1 MMMASTP
8 QLTLCTFFPIHDG
21 FNKEPRNRLH
31 AKGRSFGPSLLGNK
45 LGLRAC
51 LVELRQRRPALM
63 GLKLKE
69 TGFLAREKALNRSK
83 RRVFKVSCNK
93 GLGFNGGDNNGN
105 GRILGNLAL
114 AIGLTY
120 LSMTGQLGWVLDAI
134 VSVWLVVVIVP
145 ILGLGAFLWW
155 AQRDIV
161 QSSCPNCGNEFQ
173 IFKSSLDDEVQLC
186 PFCTQPFSV
195 VDDKFVK
202 EPVKFSNQTTT
213 FGQDL
218 NGFSS
223 PPKKGKGFS
232 TAVVD
237 IEAEVTDAD

>member
-8 QLTLCTFFPIHDG
+8 QLTLCTFSSIQEG
-21 FNKEPRNRLH
+21 FNKEPRSRLH
-31 AKGRSFGPSLLGNK
+31 AKGRSFGPSLLRNK
-45 LGLRAC
+45 LRLRAC
-51 LVELRQRRPALM
+51 VIELRQRQRHVM
-63 GLKLKE
+63 GLKE
-69 TGFLAREKALNRSK
+69 TGFLASEKASNHK

-213 FGQDL
+213 TFGQDL

-223 PPKKGKGFS
+223 APKKGKGFS

>member
-1 MMMASTP
+1 MMASIP
-8 QLTLCTFFPIHDG
+8 QIIMCTNISIHDG
-21 FNKEPRNRLH
+21 FNKEPSTKLQS
-31 AKGRSFGPSLLGNK
+31 KGRSFVPSLLQNK
-45 LGLRAC
+45 FGLRVS
-51 LVELRQRRPALM
+51 LIEHRQRR
-63 GLKLKE
+63 GLEKI
-69 TGFLAREKALNRSK
+69 GFLASEKALNRQ
-83 RRVFKVSCNK
+83 RREIKVRCNK

-120 LSMTGQLGWVLDAI
+120 LSMTGQLGWILDAI

-161 QSSCPNCGNEFQ
+161 QSNCPNCGNEFQ
-173 IFKSSLDDEVQLC
+173 IFKSAMDDEVQLC

-202 EPVKFSNQTTT
+202 EPVKFSNQTTA

-223 PPKKGKGFS
+223 ATKKGKGFS
-232 TAVVD
+232 TAIVD

>member
-1 MMMASTP
+1 MASIP
-8 QLTLCTFFPIHDG
+8 QIILCNLSIHDG
-21 FNKEPRNRLH
+21 FNRNRFQS
-31 AKGRSFGPSLLGNK
+31 KGRTLGPSLLQNK
-45 LGLRAC
+45 LGLRPY
-51 LVELRQRRPALM
+51 LIEHRHRERQRMM
-63 GLKLKE
+63 GLGE
-69 TGFLAREKALNRSK
+69 IGIPASEKALNLK
-83 RRVFKVSCNK
+83 RRVVRVSCNK

-134 VSVWLVVVIVP
+134 VSVWLIVVIVP

-202 EPVKFSNQTTT
+202 EPVKFSNHTSA

-223 PPKKGKGFS
+223 APKKGKGFS

>member
-1 MMMASTP
+1 MASIP
-8 QLTLCTFFPIHDG
+8 QIILCNLSIH
-21 FNKEPRNRLH
+21 NSNRLQW
-31 AKGRSFGPSLLGNK
+31 KGRSLGPSLLQNK

-51 LVELRQRRPALM
+51 LVIEHRQTRRMM
-63 GLKLKE
+63 GLGE
-69 TGFLAREKALNRSK
+69 SGIPASEKARNRK
-83 RRVFKVSCNK
+83 RRVVRVMCNK

-134 VSVWLVVVIVP
+134 VSVWLIVVIVP
-145 ILGLGAFLWW
+145 VLGLGAFLWW
-155 AQRDIV
+155 AQQDIV

-195 VDDKFVK
+195 EDDKFVK
-202 EPVKFSNQTTT
+202 EPVKFSNQTTA

-223 PPKKGKGFS
+223 APKKGKGFS
-232 TAVVD
+232 TAIVD

>member
-1 MMMASTP
+1 MMASTP
-8 QLTLCTFFPIHDG
+8 QLTLCTFSIHDG
-21 FNKEPRNRLH
+21 YNKQPRNRPRS
-31 AKGRSFGPSLLGNK
+31 KGRSFGPSLLGNK
-45 LGLRAC
+45 SGLLRAS
-51 LVELRQRRPALM
+51 VIELRQRRPAM
-63 GLKLKE
+63 IGLD
-69 TGFLAREKALNRSK
+69 
-83 RRVFKVSCNK
+83 
-93 GLGFNGGDNNGN
+93 FNGGGDNNGNN

-195 VDDKFVK
+195 ADDKFVK
-202 EPVKFSNQTTT
+202 EPVKFSNQTTA

>member
-1 MMMASTP
+1 MTTASTP
-8 QLTLCTFFPIHDG
+8 QLTLCTFSIPNG
-21 FNKEPRNRLH
+21 FNNEPRNRPH
-31 AKGRSFGPSLLGNK
+31 AKVRSFGPSLLTNK
-45 LGLRAC
+45 LELRAC
-51 LVELRQRRPALM
+51 LIKELRQQRRPFM
-63 GLKLKE
+63 GLKE
-69 TGFLAREKALNRSK
+69 TQFPASEKARNHK

-93 GLGFNGGDNNGN
+93 GLGFNGGDSNGN

-120 LSMTGQLGWVLDAI
+120 LSMTGQLGWLLDAI

-195 VDDKFVK
+195 EDDKFVK
-202 EPVKFSNQTTT
+202 EPVKFSNQTTA

>member
-1 MMMASTP
+1 MASTP
-8 QLTLCTFFPIHDG
+8 QIILCNFSIHDG
-21 FNKEPRNRLH
+21 FTKEPRSRLH
-31 AKGRSFGPSLLGNK
+31 AKVRSLVPSLLQNN

-51 LVELRQRRPALM
+51 LIEHRQSRRERRPLM
-63 GLKLKE
+63 GLTE
-69 TGFLAREKALNRSK
+69 IGILASQKALNRK
-83 RRVFKVSCNK
+83 RRVVKVSCNK
-93 GLGFNGGDNNGN
+93 GLGFNGRDNNGN

-134 VSVWLVVVIVP
+134 VSVWLIVVIVP

-195 VDDKFVK
+195 VDDKFVM
-202 EPVKFSNQTTT
+202 EPVKFSNQTTD
-213 FGQDL
+213 FGQGL

-223 PPKKGKGFS
+223 APKKGKGFS

>member
-1 MMMASTP
+1 M
-8 QLTLCTFFPIHDG
+8 
-21 FNKEPRNRLH
+21 
-31 AKGRSFGPSLLGNK
+31 
-45 LGLRAC
+45 
-51 LVELRQRRPALM
+51 M
-63 GLKLKE
+63 GLQE
-69 TGFLAREKALNRSK
+69 TRFLVSEKALKRCK
-83 RRVFKVSCNK
+83 RRVLKVSCNK
-93 GLGFNGGDNNGN
+93 GLGFNGGGDNNGN
-105 GRILGNLAL
+105 GRILGNLVL

-134 VSVWLVVVIVP
+134 VSAWLVVVIVP

-202 EPVKFSNQTTT
+202 EPVKFSNQTTA

>member
-1 MMMASTP
+1 MMASTP
-8 QLTLCTFFPIHDG
+8 QLTLCTFSIHDG
-21 FNKEPRNRLH
+21 YNKQPRNRPRS
-31 AKGRSFGPSLLGNK
+31 KGRSFGPSLLGNK
-45 LGLRAC
+45 SGLLRAS
-51 LVELRQRRPALM
+51 VIELRQRRPAM
-63 GLKLKE
+63 IGSKE
-69 TGFLAREKALNRSK
+69 TVFLTRERSLNRK

-93 GLGFNGGDNNGN
+93 GLDFNGGGDNNGNN

-195 VDDKFVK
+195 ADDKFVK
-202 EPVKFSNQTTT
+202 EPVKFSNQTTA

>member
-1 MMMASTP
+1 MASIP
-8 QLTLCTFFPIHDG
+8 QIILCNFSINDG

-31 AKGRSFGPSLLGNK
+31 AKGQSLGLSLLQNK
-45 LGLRAC
+45 LGFRAS
-51 LVELRQRRPALM
+51 LIELRQRRRLM
-63 GLKLKE
+63 GLGE
-69 TGFLAREKALNRSK
+69 FGVITSEKALNRK
-83 RRVFKVSCNK
+83 RRVVKVSCNK

-120 LSMTGQLGWVLDAI
+120 LSMTGQLGWILDAI
-134 VSVWLVVVIVP
+134 VSVWLIVVIVP

-161 QSSCPNCGNEFQ
+161 QSNCPNCGNEFQ
-173 IFKSSLDDEVQLC
+173 IFKSSLEDEVQLC

-202 EPVKFSNQTTT
+202 EPVKFSNQANA

-218 NGFSS
+218 NGLSS
-223 PPKKGKGFS
+223 KPKKGKGFS
-232 TAVVD
+232 TAIVD

>member
-1 MMMASTP
+1 M
-8 QLTLCTFFPIHDG
+8 I
-21 FNKEPRNRLH
+21 
-31 AKGRSFGPSLLGNK
+31 
-45 LGLRAC
+45 
-51 LVELRQRRPALM
+51 ELRQRRPAMM
-63 GLKLKE
+63 GRKE
-69 TGFLAREKALNRSK
+69 TGFLASERALNRK

-93 GLGFNGGDNNGN
+93 GLGFNGGGDNN

-195 VDDKFVK
+195 ADDKFVK
-202 EPVKFSNQTTT
+202 EPVKFSNQTTA